1 MPTNKYTIKAETK
14 GFKKAEGQTKK
25 LGGSMK
31 SLTKSVGGVALAY
44 FTTQGLIAGVSAVVK
59 AYGRQEQ
66 AEKKLKTALGGTSQA
81 LLDQASALQKVTVF
95 GDEATIEQMAFLG
108 SLKFTQSQIKEMI
121 PVAMDLASATGMSLE
136 SAVRNTAKTYSGL
149 AGELGEM
156 VPQLRELTAE
166 QMKNGEAVK
175 VMAELFGGQA
185 SENAKTMQGR
195 LEQMTNAVGDTAE
208 NIGEVLAPVI
218 IMATEVIND
227 FLIAL
232 DFIITKTFNVQ
243 DTFTGTAST
252 MDGFK
257 TKMDLLKTSGVDF
270 GDALGKLAQ
279 QEAGLR
285 AEMEALNPIVQE
297 SIDLGGGYSM
307 SLNMAVDSTS
317 SLTEGISI
325 ISEEQ
330 ANFTRALVESGMGL
344 DELKQKQQDA
354 TAVTL
359 TDNSA
364 RIEAINF
371 LLEEIGLKREYID
384 TLSQESTPLQELQ
397 IAYDE
402 LIAKREVDNTAK
414 IEQMALDLALKD
426 GVDQIT
432 QSYLDQAE
440 AIMKGGEIA
449 KATTE
454 QKLASMSQLTGGLAK
469 LAGEFKGGAKVQARL
484 AQTQAVIDTWAGAN
498 KALASAPPPWNFIA
512 MAGVIATGMANVANI
527 SSSIGDFHTGGLIGG
542 GDDVP
547 INAQGGEFVMR
558 RDAVNRIGVDALS
571 NMNEGG
577 GGGITLNISAPL
589 IDDTIIDTIVPAIDR
604 ARREGLA

>member
-1 MPTNKYTIKAETK
+1 
-14 GFKKAEGQTKK
+14 
-25 LGGSMK
+25 
-31 SLTKSVGGVALAY
+31 
-44 FTTQGLIAGVSAVVK
+44 
-59 AYGRQEQ
+59 
-66 AEKKLKTALGGTSQA
+66 
-81 LLDQASALQKVTVF
+81 
-95 GDEATIEQMAFLG
+95 
-108 SLKFTQSQIKEMI
+108 
-121 PVAMDLASATGMSLE
+121 
-136 SAVRNTAKTYSGL
+136 
-149 AGELGEM
+149 M

-432 QSYLDQAE
+432 QSYLDQANAIVDAEKKKQKEKEKSVMQDLKNASLSGQSASQAMRSVVRAETME
-440 AIMKGGEIA
+440 AVAGY
-449 KATTE
+449 
-454 QKLASMSQLTGGLAK
+454 LASVLKTVPFPANVLLAAAGGGLV
-469 LAGEFKGGAKVQARL
+469 AGLMDQAL
-484 AQTQAVIDTWAGAN
+484 SQI
-498 KALASAPPPWNFIA
+498 P
-512 MAGVIATGMANVANI
+512 
-527 SSSIGDFHTGGLIGG
+527 DFEQGGLIQGG
-542 GDDVP
+542 SHTQGGVN
-547 INAQGGEFVMR
+547 INAEGGEFVMR